1 MEERECVLIK
11 AEARQK
17 TDKEGADTAQ
27 SLARVPSE
35 GGILWSLP

>member
-17 TDKEGADTAQ
+17 TDKEGVGTAQ
-27 SLARVPSE
+27 SLARALSE